1 MELAN
6 DTVIKVEGLHKKF
19 CRHLRRSMFYGTLD
33 VTRDMLGWRYD
44 GGTLRQ
50 HEFWSLEDVNF
61 ELKQGE
67 ALGVIGPNGSGKTT
81 LLRILNGIFP
91 PDRGSVAVR
100 GRIGALIAVGAGFHP
115 NMTGRENIRLNGTI
129 LGMTRDEI
137 AARFDAIVDFADIGE
152 FLDAPVATYSSGMTV
167 RLGFAI
173 AIHAVPEILLADE
186 VLAVGDL
193 RFALKCYRKI
203 AEYRRNGGALILV
216 SHAMQLVRNVCH
228 RSLWLEHGRVKAL
241 GETQEVCDAYEQDTL
256 QRGLAGARLEEPVRI
271 NHDPLVRITKVEF
284 RDAGGAVGDLF
295 PVGAQLRV
303 RIHYACGRVVT
314 KPNFSISL
322 VTVENIIAVA
332 NHSLFDAPGLCASIA
347 GSGWVDFVLPTLALK
362 PGHYY
367 CTAILGEGSL
377 DNNLDWHERAYRF
390 AVTADGWPP
399 MSGLFQPAARWDAGP
414 TTPGGTV

>member
-6 DTVIKVEGLHKKF
+6 DTVIKVAGLHKKF

-44 GGTLRQ
+44 SGTLRPS
-50 HEFWSLEDVNF
+50 EFWALEDVHF

-91 PDRGSVAVR
+91 PDRGYAAVR

-129 LGMTRDEI
+129 LGMTRREI
-137 AARFDAIVDFADIGE
+137 AERFEAIVDFADIGE

-173 AIHAVPEILLADE
+173 AIHAVPELLLADE

-203 AEYRRNGGALILV
+203 AEYRRNGGALLLV
-216 SHAMQLVRNVCH
+216 SHSMQLVRNVCH
-228 RSLWLEHGRVKAL
+228 QTLWIEHGRIRQL
-241 GETQEVCDAYEQDTL
+241 GPTQAVCDAYERDVL
-256 QRGLAGARLEEPVRI
+256 QRTVAATNREELVRI
-271 NHDPLVRITKVEF
+271 NHDPLVHIETVEF
-284 RDAGGAVGDLF
+284 LDAQGAVCTAF
-295 PVGAQLRV
+295 PVGASFRA
-303 RIHYACGRVVT
+303 RIHYDCRRKVT
-314 KPNFSISL
+314 APIFSIAL
-322 VTVENIIAVA
+322 LTVENIAAVA
-332 NHSLFDAPGLCASIA
+332 NHSNFDAPGML
-347 GSGWVDFVLPTLALK
+347 GSLEGRGWVDFVVPNLALK
-362 PGHYY
+362 PDSYG
-367 CTAILGEGSL
+367 CTVILAEGSL
-377 DNNLDWHERAYRF
+377 DNNLEWHERAYRF
-390 AVTADGWPP
+390 AVVSGEQSF
-399 MSGLFQPAARWDAGP
+399 MYGLFQPAAHWATGCA
-414 TTPGGTV
+414 

>member
-1 MELAN
+1 MALAN

-44 GGTLRQ
+44 SGTLRPS
-50 HEFWSLEDVNF
+50 EFWALEDVSF

-91 PDRGSVAVR
+91 PDRGCAAVR
-100 GRIGALIAVGAGFHP
+100 GRMGALIAVGAGFHP

-129 LGMTRDEI
+129 LGMTRQEI
-137 AARFDAIVDFADIGE
+137 AERFEAIVDFADIGE

-203 AEYRRNGGALILV
+203 AEYRRNGGALLLV
-216 SHAMQLVRNVCH
+216 SHSMQLVRNVCH
-228 RSLWLEHGRVKAL
+228 RTLWIEHGRVRLL
-241 GETQEVCDAYEQDTL
+241 GETQAVCDAYERDVL
-256 QRGLAGARLEEPVRI
+256 QRNVATAAREEIVRI
-271 NHDPLVRITKVEF
+271 NYDPLVHIEKVEF
-284 RDAGGAVGDLF
+284 LDAQGAACIAF
-295 PVGAQLRV
+295 PVGACFRA
-303 RIHYACGRVVT
+303 RIHYDCRRKVAAPIFT
-314 KPNFSISL
+314 ISL
-322 VTVENIIAVA
+322 MTVENITAVA
-332 NHSLFDAPGLCASIA
+332 NYSNFDAPTLLRSIE
-347 GSGWVDFVLPTLALK
+347 GRGWVDFVVQNLALK
-362 PGHYY
+362 PGNYD
-367 CTAILGEGSL
+367 CTVNLEEQSL
-377 DNNLDWHERAYRF
+377 DNVLDWHERAYRF
-390 AVTADGWPP
+390 AVVSAESPL
-399 MSGLFQPAARWDAGP
+399 MYGLFQPVVRWEAGRA
-414 TTPGGTV
+414 